1 MRAKPGTRAHDQ
13 RVTYVRTQGRCE
25 SNMETRKSMKLD
37 AEWLIC
43 AELRMG
49 VKESNPVTQVTEWGR
64 AEAIR

>member
-1 MRAKPGTRAHDQ
+1 
-13 RVTYVRTQGRCE
+13 
-25 SNMETRKSMKLD
+25 MKLD

-43 AELRMG
+43 AELRMS